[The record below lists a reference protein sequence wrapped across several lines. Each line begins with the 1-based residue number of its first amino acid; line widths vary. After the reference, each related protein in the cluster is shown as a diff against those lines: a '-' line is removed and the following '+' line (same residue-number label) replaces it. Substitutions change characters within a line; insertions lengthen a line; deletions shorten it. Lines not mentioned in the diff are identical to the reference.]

1 VLELATALGR
11 VLFDPFCLLWLV
23 RPSLS
28 LFLPTRLNN
37 PNGEHRSL
45 QGLALKIDIDLQA
58 QII

>member
-23 RPSLS
+23 RASLS

-45 QGLALKIDIDLQA
+45 QGLALKIDIDL
-58 QII
+58 